1 MFPNIVSLLELSWL
15 SNSLPF
21 FSSCSFPGFMNS
33 HLVHDIQSWYSNKH
47 LRNPMQISGVLA
59 ELLFPDW
66 FYCSIIQSFP
76 TLHDPM
82 DCSTWV
88 FLVLHPSQSLLKL
101 ISIELVMTSNHLILC
116 HLFLILPSIFPSIR
130 VFSNES
136 VLHIRWPKF
145 GVSYLV
151 LVLFFSTFSQILS
164 SSYWITQAWKY
175 AFTQAYSHY
184 PLYSSIVLLS
194 PPPSFIHT
202 HRGRRIFATKRKVKI
217 TRNRLQGV
225 NIEGSKFTNT
235 TEQWFMPKN

>member
-76 TLHDPM
+76 TLRDPM

-136 VLHIRWPKF
+136 ALHIRWPKYWSFSFSISPSSEYSGLISFRIDWF
-145 GVSYLV
+145 GILKSL
-151 LVLFFSTFSQILS
+151 LKHHNLKASILQSSTF
-164 SSYWITQAWKY
+164 
-175 AFTQAYSHY
+175 F
-184 PLYSSIVLLS
+184 IVQL
-194 PPPSFIHT
+194 
-202 HRGRRIFATKRKVKI
+202 
-217 TRNRLQGV
+217 
-225 NIEGSKFTNT
+225 
-235 TEQWFMPKN
+235 